1 MAVKRV
7 LRLVEQIYVPL
18 AKDQDVNQEQV
29 KQNVAL
35 AVVQAFKQ

>member
-7 LRLVEQIYVPL
+7 LRLVGQIYAPL
-18 AKDQDVNQEQV
+18 AKDQDANQEQV
-29 KQNVAL
+29 KQNAAP